1 MELCFSFYDL
11 FNLIIVVVTQCHL
24 SHCSNVIVVRS
35 NKAASG
41 ATPGHKAGLEEWK
54 FFLALRDTELIFTW
68 SGSKNDISS
77 ELRACWLKL
86 WQFLSF
92 SALRIIYTVVSG
104 FFRVRK
110 ISNYEIREM
119 MTVASNSED
128 NRFRMSQLYILAQT
142 DCKDLIL
149 EQYEYQRS
157 PQVRWCQS
165 LTNCQFEDN
174 DRTTGEIYNYRLQLV
189 AIEPPWPKTFQA
201 SQHTMKQTKY
211 DSEMEFILNHCIS
224 HIIV

>member
-1 MELCFSFYDL
+1 MCLEASCCWWVVCSQTLLQVEAQLELCFSFYDL

-128 NRFRMSQLYILAQT
+128 NRFRMSQLYLL
-142 DCKDLIL
+142 KLI
-149 EQYEYQRS
+149 
-157 PQVRWCQS
+157 
-165 LTNCQFEDN
+165 
-174 DRTTGEIYNYRLQLV
+174 
-189 AIEPPWPKTFQA
+189 AK
-201 SQHTMKQTKY
+201 
-211 DSEMEFILNHCIS
+211 IS
-224 HIIV
+224 F